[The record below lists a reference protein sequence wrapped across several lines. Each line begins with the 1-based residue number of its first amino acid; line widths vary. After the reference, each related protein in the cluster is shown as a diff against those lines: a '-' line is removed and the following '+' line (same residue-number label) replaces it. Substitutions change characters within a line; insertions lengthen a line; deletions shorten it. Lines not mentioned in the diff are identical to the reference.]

1 MLKTAGIFAEDLW
14 RREGAVLF
22 RRRKREESQRKCVG
36 KVEVLKIFMRVI
48 FGSRGRMKVLDAWL
62 NCWLIGE
69 MIVDQLMESNL
80 STQQHTAATRS
91 RTLADYLVVS
101 LS

>member
-22 RRRKREESQRKCVG
+22 RRKKESQRKCVG

-80 STQQHTAATRS
+80 STQQPTAATRS
-91 RTLADYLVVS
+91 RT
-101 LS
+101 

>member
-36 KVEVLKIFMRVI
+36 KVEVLKFFMRVI

-80 STQQHTAATRS
+80 STQQPTAATRS